1 MARIGIDARKAADF
15 GIGRYIERLVA
26 GLAGCDGDEKYALF
40 GGEEA
45 LAICRTATGNDPRF
59 TLVRQES
66 LSYSLGEHFSL
77 PRALRRARIDLYH
90 STHYVL
96 PHGPLPARV
105 VTSVHD
111 LIHLIFPQYLP
122 SRAALIYA
130 RHFIRRAARRSDAVI
145 TGSVASRDDLL
156 HHVPAVD
163 SQKVH
168 VIPYGVDQ
176 RFRPAGAGETESDQ
190 EQLKQ
195 LGLQCPYF
203 LYVGNFK
210 PHKNLAA
217 VLEAYGQY
225 QALVNT
231 PHRLV
236 LVGRDLSSQDGLN
249 RLGHRLPDPHRLLCL
264 GYQPDQLL
272 PLLYRGS
279 ELFLFPSLYEGFGL
293 PPLEALACGTPVLAS
308 RGGALEEVLGP
319 AAHYCDPNDTSAMAQ
334 LLKQLTDD
342 PETGKDAS
350 RRGPERALLFDW
362 NETAR
367 RTLDLYRSLL
377 DR

>member
-26 GLAGCDGDEKYALF
+26 GLAGCDGDEEYALF

-45 LAICRTATGNDPRF
+45 LAICRTAIGGNPRF

-66 LSYSLGEHFSL
+66 RSYSLGEHFTL
-77 PRALRRARIDLYH
+77 PRSLRRARIDLYH

-122 SRAALIYA
+122 SRAALSYA
-130 RHFIRRAARRSDAVI
+130 RHFFRRAARRSDAVI
-145 TGSVASRDDLL
+145 TGSVASRNDLL
-156 HHVPAVD
+156 QHVPGTD

-168 VIPYGVDQ
+168 VIPYGVDR
-176 RFRPAGAGETESDQ
+176 RFRPAGAAEMESDA

-195 LGLQCPYF
+195 LGIQGSYF
-203 LYVGNFK
+203 LFVGNFK

-225 QALVNT
+225 QAMVDT

-236 LVGRDLSSQDGLN
+236 LVGRDLSFQDGLN
-249 RLGHRLPDPHRLLCL
+249 RLGHLLPDPRRLLCL

-272 PLLYRGS
+272 PPLYRGA

-319 AAHYCDPNDTSAMAQ
+319 AAHYCDPHDTSAMAQ
-334 LLKQLTDD
+334 LFRQLADD
-342 PETGKDAS
+342 PETGNQVC
-350 RRGPERALLFDW
+350 RQGPERALLFDW
-362 NETAR
+362 NDTAR

-377 DR
+377 GR